1 MSDYRIEMQISNE
14 NQSVCFDNFPLENC
28 RAPYEIE
35 LLPIGNEARTPE
47 CHSST
52 AVEKAIESCLLEF
65 VKSGDSALLCKHE
78 LVLVESPGVS
88 EISRNITLV
97 HPKSNSMYVIG
108 GIGLVRFDSKRKV
121 LTLNDPLLDR
131 EYGEYQR
138 KHGRNPGGVI
148 YVSDEGVEDEDN
160 ATPLGV
166 SYATKGPY
174 SLISKIEKTKNVA
187 RSGIRTPR
195 YLCAGRITNLDKGEW
210 GFSIYTTPLQP
221 DYRRNLRL
229 YLDSTANFKPVFIE
243 YLSRKYAALWELH
256 SGLGYSHGQPTIENA
271 GAILVFDDQ
280 GIVHGDCILKDM
292 DTLKPLPKS
301 MNKSIVEG
309 PCPQRIGINIRKSP
323 HVAAQTY
330 DLQLAVT
337 QELNILLIASQ
348 QLPSLDVKF
357 QFLKYQLSVMFTE
370 ICKAYRIVDAKQ
382 APEIL
387 EFCLTYFVGAVQRG
401 LKFDAFTEVLGGL
414 FANAVF
420 GFSAQYKDQ
429 IEVIPE

>member
-1 MSDYRIEMQISNE
+1 
-14 NQSVCFDNFPLENC
+14 
-28 RAPYEIE
+28 
-35 LLPIGNEARTPE
+35 
-47 CHSST
+47 
-52 AVEKAIESCLLEF
+52 
-65 VKSGDSALLCKHE
+65 
-78 LVLVESPGVS
+78 
-88 EISRNITLV
+88 
-97 HPKSNSMYVIG
+97 
-108 GIGLVRFDSKRKV
+108 
-121 LTLNDPLLDR
+121 
-131 EYGEYQR
+131 
-138 KHGRNPGGVI
+138 
-148 YVSDEGVEDEDN
+148 
-160 ATPLGV
+160 
-166 SYATKGPY
+166 
-174 SLISKIEKTKNVA
+174 
-187 RSGIRTPR
+187 
-195 YLCAGRITNLDKGEW
+195 
-210 GFSIYTTPLQP
+210 
-221 DYRRNLRL
+221 
-229 YLDSTANFKPVFIE
+229 
-243 YLSRKYAALWELH
+243 
-256 SGLGYSHGQPTIENA
+256 
-271 GAILVFDDQ
+271 
-280 GIVHGDCILKDM
+280 HGDCILKDM

-348 QLPSLDVKF
+348 QLPTLDVKF